1 METIW
6 KLMKE
11 GNSLLSHT
19 KKFYSL
25 YFKKRLEI
33 LNNDC
38 LVFTHQKLRG
48 DALCV
53 LTISIMSYI

>member
-1 METIW
+1 
-6 KLMKE
+6 MKE